1 MSTPA
6 TWPSDADGDVFRRL
20 EGNGFDFSTEYEID
34 FNVDFEDWPPHPDA
48 ITWLQSRYRHVEVYE
63 PEEDFNG
70 YIQFKIRSKL
80 SYTLVIDTQ
89 AEATNAIQQYGGICE
104 SWGVM
109 QPAP

>member
-6 TWPSDADGDVFRRL
+6 TWPTDADGDVFRRL
-20 EGNGFDFSTEYEID
+20 EAKNFDFTAEYAID

-48 ITWLQSRYRHVEVYE
+48 IAWLQSRYQDVEVYE

-70 YIQFKIRSKL
+70 YIQFKIHSKL
-80 SYTLVIDTQ
+80 SYTLAIETQ
-89 AEATNAIQQYGGICE
+89 AAVTTQMRKYGGVCE
-104 SWGVM
+104 TWGVM